1 MTLRGRSRQKWQ
13 VAWAWLLLAT
23 FPLSGCAKQLSSVL
37 PSVSP
42 PSEDEEVRISRE
54 FRREAKKYLQF
65 VNDPEVER
73 YLDRM
78 GRQILSS
85 MGALAFDYRFF
96 VVRDQQLNAFAVP
109 GGSVFFYTGLIE
121 RAKSSAEIAGVLG
134 HEIVHIKARH
144 MARMSGFDAISLLSM
159 VGAILLARTGA
170 GAQAAGMVGQAVSA
184 QRQIAYGRQLEMEA
198 DTLGVRYM
206 AAAGYDP
213 KGSLGF
219 LRTMEQ
225 ERALNPVN
233 VPTYLMSHPV
243 TQERVANVELVIRS
257 LPKNEVKPVTY
268 DALRKIQTIIRI
280 DQREDAAVLAEYE
293 KQARQNP
300 ENGEAQHLLGFAQ
313 LLKNQLADAQRHLEA
328 ARRLKADDPELQR
341 DLGRLYTQ
349 TGDLGA
355 ARKALEK
362 ATELDPKEA
371 LTYLYRGELF
381 EKEGDLR
388 GAAGAYLNAHNLA
401 PLWDKPHYRLSI
413 VYGKLDRFGDAH
425 YHLARSFLLQ
435 DEDDKAIADFERAV
449 KYFGENSPRGE
460 LIKEEVKTLRA
471 RPR

>member
-1 MTLRGRSRQKWQ
+1 MIHRARFRRALRE
-13 VAWAWLLLAT
+13 VPAWLLLVT
-23 FPLSGCAKQLSSVL
+23 FGLTGCAKQLSSVL
-37 PSVSP
+37 PSVGP

-54 FRREAKKYLQF
+54 FRREAKKHLQF
-65 VNDPEVER
+65 FTDPEVER

-85 MGALAFDYRFF
+85 MGPQGFDYRFF

-109 GGSVFFYTGLIE
+109 GGSVFFYTGLLA

-134 HEIVHIKARH
+134 HEIVHIKSRH
-144 MARMSGFDAISLLSM
+144 MARMSGFDAISLLSL

-213 KGSLGF
+213 KGSLAF
-219 LRTMEQ
+219 LKTMEQ

-233 VPTYLMSHPV
+233 IPTYLMSHPV
-243 TQERVANVELVIRS
+243 TQERVANVELVIRT
-257 LPKNEVKPVTY
+257 LPKNEVKPVPF
-268 DALRKIQTIIRI
+268 DPLKKIQTIIRI

-293 KQARQNP
+293 KSVKQNP
-300 ENGEAQHLLGFAQ
+300 ENGEALHLLGFAQ
-313 LLKNQLADAQRHLEA
+313 LLKQQLTEAQRHLEA
-328 ARRLKADDPELQR
+328 ARRLKPEDPELQR

-349 TGDLGA
+349 IGDFNAG
-355 ARKALEK
+355 RRALER
-362 ATELDPKEA
+362 AQELDPKEA
-371 LTYLYRGELF
+371 LTYLYRGELS
-381 EKEGDLR
+381 ENEGDLR
-388 GAAGAYLNAHNLA
+388 AAAGAYLNAHNLA
-401 PLWDKPHYRLSI
+401 PLWDKPHYRLGL
-413 VYGKLDRFGDAH
+413 VYGKLDRLGDAH
-425 YHLARSFLLQ
+425 YHLGRSFLLQ
-435 DEDDKAIADFERAV
+435 DEDERAIAELERAV
-449 KYFGENSPRGE
+449 KFFGENSPRGQ
-460 LIKEEVKTLRA
+460 LIREEIKTLRA

>member
-1 MTLRGRSRQKWQ
+1 MKQRERARQSWR
-13 VAWAWLLLAT
+13 VVWAWILLAT
-23 FPLSGCAKQLSSVL
+23 FSLGGCGTKLASVL
-37 PSVSP
+37 PSVGP

-54 FRREAKKYLQF
+54 FRREARKHLQF
-65 VNDPEVER
+65 LNDPEVER

-78 GRQILSS
+78 GRQILGS
-85 MGALAFDYRFF
+85 MGPLAFDYRFF

-134 HEIVHIKARH
+134 HEIVHIKSRH
-144 MARMSGFDAISLLSM
+144 MARTSGFDAVSLLSM

-213 KGSLGF
+213 KGALGF
-219 LRTMEQ
+219 LKTMEQ

-233 VPTYLMSHPV
+233 IPTYLMSHPV
-243 TQERVANVELVIRS
+243 TQERVANVELVIRT
-257 LPKNEVKPVTY
+257 LPKNEVRPVRY
-268 DALRKIQTIIRI
+268 DNLRKIQTIIRI
-280 DQREDAAVLAEYE
+280 EQREDAAVLSEYN
-293 KQARQNP
+293 KQVQQNP

-313 LLKNQLADAQRHLEA
+313 FLKNQLPQAQQHLEA

-349 TGDLGA
+349 TGDLAA
-355 ARKALEK
+355 ARTALEK
-362 ATELDPKEA
+362 ARELDPKEA
-371 LTYLYRGELF
+371 LNYLYRGELF

-401 PLWDKPHYRLSI
+401 PLWDKPHHRLGQ
-413 VYGKLDRFGDAH
+413 VYSKLDRLGDAH
-425 YHLARSFLLQ
+425 YHLGRSFLLQ
-435 DEDDKAIADFERAV
+435 DEDERAIADFERAV
-449 KYFGENSPRGE
+449 KYLGENSPRGQ
-460 LIKEEVKTLRA
+460 LIRDEIKTLRA